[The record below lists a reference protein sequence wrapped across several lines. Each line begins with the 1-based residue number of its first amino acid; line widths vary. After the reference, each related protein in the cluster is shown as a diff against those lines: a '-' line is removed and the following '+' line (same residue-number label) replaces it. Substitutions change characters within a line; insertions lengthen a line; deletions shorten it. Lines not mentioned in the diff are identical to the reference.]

1 MQQRLWLNLE
11 GRLPMNSRIIEDA
24 HNSDSQAGRSF
35 GRRLYQLM
43 AAEHANLDR
52 LLAQVSTQKGAASI
66 ESYGE
71 FRKGLLRHISIEE
84 KILLPMAERRCGGE
98 PLALAARLRLDHGAL
113 AALMMLPPSATT
125 LSAVRAVLDAHNPLE
140 EAPGGVYEQCERLA
154 GPELD
159 EILAR
164 CEAAAK
170 VPVSPWVESSK
181 VLAAAK
187 RMLIRAGYEDSLLNL
202 RDEGTE

>member
-1 MQQRLWLNLE
+1 MR
-11 GRLPMNSRIIEDA
+11 SRILENAD
-24 HNSDSQAGRSF
+24 NSDSRTGQSF

-52 LLAQVSTQKGAASI
+52 LLAQVSAQERAASI

-84 KILLPMAERRCGGE
+84 KILLPVAERRRGGE

-113 AALMMLPPSATT
+113 AALMMLPPSAAT
-125 LSAVRAVLDAHNPLE
+125 LRAVRAVLDAHNPLE
-140 EAPGGVYEQCERLA
+140 EAPGGVYEQCERVA

-164 CEAAAK
+164 CGAAPK
-170 VPVSPWVESSK
+170 VPVSPWVESPK

-187 RMLIRAGYEDSLLNL
+187 RALIRAGYADSLLNSP
-202 RDEGTE
+202 DEVPG

>member
-1 MQQRLWLNLE
+1 
-11 GRLPMNSRIIEDA
+11 MNSRVLEEA
-24 HNSDSQAGRSF
+24 EHSDSRASESF
-35 GRRLYQLM
+35 GGRLCQLM

-52 LLAQVSTQKGAASI
+52 LLAQVSAQEGAASI

-84 KILLPMAERRCGGE
+84 KILLPMAERRRGGE
-98 PLALAARLRLDHGAL
+98 PLALAVRLRLDHGAL

-125 LSAVRAVLDAHNPLE
+125 LSAIRAVLDAHNPLE
-140 EAPGGVYEQCERLA
+140 EAPGGVYEQCERVA

-170 VPVSPWVESSK
+170 VPVSPWVESPK

-187 RMLIRAGYEDSLLNL
+187 RVLIRAGYGDSLLNP
-202 RDEGTE
+202 RDERPE

>member
-1 MQQRLWLNLE
+1 MS
-11 GRLPMNSRIIEDA
+11 SRISEDA
-24 HNSDSQAGRSF
+24 DNSDSRTGQSF

-52 LLAQVSTQKGAASI
+52 LLAQVAAQEAAAHI
-66 ESYGE
+66 ETYGE

-84 KILLPMAERRCGGE
+84 KILLPMAERRCGGK

-125 LSAVRAVLDAHNPLE
+125 FIAVRAVLDAHNPLE
-140 EAPGGVYEQCERLA
+140 EATGGVYEQCERVA

-170 VPVSPWVESSK
+170 VPVSPWVESAK

-187 RMLIRAGYEDSLLNL
+187 RILIRAGYEDSLLNP
-202 RDEGTE
+202 RN